1 MDGEE
6 EPRPGNWDRAWNDP
20 PLFSYKADSKPPAA
34 GLKLNKR
41 VHHSVES
48 GITFFLDSLNIISY
62 PLDLQTLAFT
72 SHNIFRI

>member
-41 VHHSVES
+41 VHHPVES
-48 GITFFLDSLNIISY
+48 GIVLKNYFS
-62 PLDLQTLAFT
+62 
-72 SHNIFRI
+72 